1 MAEVIWSE
9 PALAQLEA
17 IVEVIALDKP
27 EAAAAVTSRV
37 FNATDN
43 LSLFLKLGRPIPE
56 FPHKNY
62 RQVWIK
68 PCWLYYRV
76 DDEKAYILHIRRGE
90 KMFFPSELLE
100 DDK

>member
-9 PALAQLEA
+9 PALAQLQA
-17 IVEVIALDKP
+17 IVEVIALDEP
-27 EAAAAVTSRV
+27 EAATAVARRV
-37 FNATDN
+37 FTTTDN
-43 LSLFLKLGRPIPE
+43 LSSFLRLGRPIPE

-68 PCWLYYRV
+68 PCWLYYRI
-76 DDEKAYILHIRRGE
+76 DDERVYVLHVRRAE
-90 KMFFPSELLE
+90 KMFRLSELLE